1 MVTHYFDGIPHIP
14 SSFHPC
20 SGQRSESEPRQ
31 RGSTTIPRNAKE
43 RNRMPPISGLASIR
57 RRPSLPSTGAV
68 ALVAMLTVGCR
79 DDIDSN
85 TDPFAY
91 TPLDGNRPR
100 GHDRHRWSDPDY
112 AFGQVFGLEPGPDG
126 LAIPFTGER
135 RRVALDR
142 RRSGWQ
148 APSGRAGL
156 KGPENSSFLIEM
168 GFFGDSLW
176 AWDFRAYRASY
187 FDLDGKFLGSVS
199 PPFEFGS
206 REESPPRPQRPFRDG
221 TFLGSGLA
229 LSHLVAT
236 GKLTE
241 TAVVRMNAQGE
252 QLTLLWKNPHEPRDG
267 LALMDDNGASGTFGS
282 QPFGDDVRHTVSEE
296 GLIVVERRAWTGEG
310 EPVVTLTRIDLA
322 GDTVFQRRI
331 PYTPEPLPAER
342 VDSAIRAIADSWY
355 EDESGITKGA
365 LEARIREATY
375 KPAYLPPVVAA
386 RVMGDGN
393 IWLERYAPV
402 ESDTGER
409 FNEWWIL
416 TIDGEPMARERGCRP
431 SSGQVRRPGRSYGGR
446 CATTWMSTIVVR
458 YRLVKGGRGGIY
470 GGV

>member
-1 MVTHYFDGIPHIP
+1 M
-14 SSFHPC
+14 
-20 SGQRSESEPRQ
+20 
-31 RGSTTIPRNAKE
+31 
-43 RNRMPPISGLASIR
+43 
-57 RRPSLPSTGAV
+57 
-68 ALVAMLTVGCR
+68 VAMLTVGCR

-91 TPLDGNRPR
+91 SPWTATGPEVTIGTV
-100 GHDRHRWSDPDY
+100 GGDPDY
-112 AFGQVFGLEPGPDG
+112 VFGQVFGLEPGPDG
-126 LAIPFTGER
+126 LVYSIHRGEATIR
-135 RRVALDR
+135 RWTTDGLAAGTV
-142 RRSGWQ
+142 
-148 APSGRAGL
+148 GRAGE
-156 KGPENSSFLIEM
+156 GPGEFQFLIEM

-229 LSHLVAT
+229 FSHLVAT

-355 EDESGITKGA
+355 DDESGITKGA

-416 TIDGEPMARERGCRP
+416 TIDGEPTARARLPVGLRVMHLDEEVIWGTV
-431 SSGQVRRPGRSYGGR
+431 SDDLDVDY
-446 CATTWMSTIVVR
+446 IVR
-458 YRLVKGGRGGIY
+458 YRLVKGG
-470 GGV
+470 